1 MDVVTLLQLLQL
13 LLMLLLHES
22 IIEPARFDRGARVYL
37 QQYEQQ

>member
-1 MDVVTLLQLLQL
+1 MDVVTLLQLLQ
-13 LLMLLLHES
+13 MLLLHES